1 MALILDFFHALG
13 GVIQGWGGKRSYFI
27 ASCVNISRTVGVT
40 SKVTNNEEVYSPRRQ
55 QYKHYND
62 NEHAKTDMYIEHCI
76 KY

>member
-1 MALILDFFHALG
+1 MMRNF
-13 GVIQGWGGKRSYFI
+13 
-27 ASCVNISRTVGVT
+27 
-40 SKVTNNEEVYSPRRQ
+40 NEEVYSPRRQ